1 MAKDTKTP
9 ANNSGSRLESIFAY
23 MAAGLIGTS
32 IIAML
37 AALII
42 AATGT
47 ATPGVGQQNLPAFL
61 VFYPQVGLVAGAASI
76 IGLLIANIRRRSR
89 ENRGNNNAK

>member
-1 MAKDTKTP
+1 
-9 ANNSGSRLESIFAY
+9 

-42 AATGT
+42 AATGS
-47 ATPGVGQQNLPAFL
+47 ATPGLGQQVLPPIL
-61 VFYPQVGLVAGAASI
+61 VFYPQFGLIAGAASI
-76 IGLLIANIRRRSR
+76 IGLLLTSIRRRNR
-89 ENRGNNNAK
+89 ENREAK

>member
-1 MAKDTKTP
+1 MAKQTKTP
-9 ANNSGSRLESIFAY
+9 ANNPSSRLESILAY

-32 IIAML
+32 ILAMM

-47 ATPGVGQQNLPAFL
+47 ATPGIGKQNLPAFL
-61 VFYPQVGLVAGAASI
+61 VFYPQFGLIAGAASI
-76 IGLLIANIRRRSR
+76 IALLIANIRRRTR
-89 ENRGNNNAK
+89 ENRKP

>member
-9 ANNSGSRLESIFAY
+9 ANNPSSRLESIFAY

-32 IIAML
+32 ILAMIIAL
-37 AALII
+37 VI

-47 ATPGVGQQNLPAFL
+47 STPAVGQQTLPAFL
-61 VFYPQVGLVAGAASI
+61 VFYPQFGLVAGAASI
-76 IGLLIANIRRRSR
+76 IGLLITNIRRRTR
-89 ENRGNNNAK
+89 ENRNSAK

>member
-1 MAKDTKTP
+1 MAKQKKTP
-9 ANNSGSRLESIFAY
+9 ANKPSSRLESIFAY

-42 AATGT
+42 AATGS
-47 ATPGVGQQNLPAFL
+47 ATPGLGQQVLPPIL
-61 VFYPQVGLVAGAASI
+61 VFYPQFGLIAGAASI
-76 IGLLIANIRRRSR
+76 IGLLLTSIRRRTR
-89 ENRGNNNAK
+89 ENREAK

>member
-1 MAKDTKTP
+1 MAKQTETP
-9 ANNSGSRLESIFAY
+9 ANNPASRLETTFAY

-42 AATGT
+42 AATGSS
-47 ATPGVGQQNLPAFL
+47 TPGVGKQVLPAFL
-61 VFYPQVGLVAGAASI
+61 VFYPQFGLVAGAASI
-76 IGLLIANIRRRSR
+76 IALLIVNIRRRTR
-89 ENRGNNNAK
+89 ENRK

>member
-1 MAKDTKTP
+1 MAKQTKTP
-9 ANNSGSRLESIFAY
+9 ANNPTSRLESIFAY

-32 IIAML
+32 ILAML

-47 ATPGVGQQNLPAFL
+47 ATPGVGKQLLPPVL
-61 VFYPQVGLVAGAASI
+61 VFYPQFGLVAGAASI
-76 IGLLIANIRRRSR
+76 IALLITNIRRRTR
-89 ENRGNNNAK
+89 ENRK

>member
-1 MAKDTKTP
+1 MAKQTKTP
-9 ANNSGSRLESIFAY
+9 ANNPTSRLESIFAY

-32 IIAML
+32 ILAML

-47 ATPGVGQQNLPAFL
+47 ATPGVGKQLLPPVL
-61 VFYPQVGLVAGAASI
+61 VFYPQFGLVAGAASI
-76 IGLLIANIRRRSR
+76 IALLITNIRRRMS
-89 ENRGNNNAK
+89 ENRK